1 METHLHSENNLPS
14 VIEASSVI
22 HTESDLPNIGGDLD
36 AFLPINKVPL
46 STDLGGSSKAHSVS
60 LENAGK

>member
-1 METHLHSENNLPS
+1 MMDKITSIQNTNRNAELNLNPANNLPS

-36 AFLPINKVPL
+36 AFLPFCKV
-46 STDLGGSSKAHSVS
+46 
-60 LENAGK
+60 GKRW